1 MQAILVPSQGFLN
14 ALAYGW
20 TRGDF
25 LSVMSTARHSRHR
38 RQQQTDSLATSY
50 DTLADDEEEEETEVE
65 EGEEGGERARNSI
78 PSNMAQGFLPG
89 ERRARA
95 GTALTP
101 VSP

>member
-1 MQAILVPSQGFLN
+1 M
-14 ALAYGW
+14 
-20 TRGDF
+20 
-25 LSVMSTARHSRHR
+25 SVMSTARHSRHR

-50 DTLADDEEEEETEVE
+50 DTLADNEEEEETEVE
-65 EGEEGGERARNSI
+65 EEGGEGERAKNSI

-89 ERRARA
+89 ERRTRA

>member
-25 LSVMSTARHSRHR
+25 MSVMSTARHSRHR

-50 DTLADDEEEEETEVE
+50 DTLADDEEEEGEE
-65 EGEEGGERARNSI
+65 EGERAKNSI

-89 ERRARA
+89 ERRTRA

>member
-25 LSVMSTARHSRHR
+25 LSVMSTARNSRHR

-50 DTLADDEEEEETEVE
+50 DTLADDEEE

>member
-1 MQAILVPSQGFLN
+1 M
-14 ALAYGW
+14 
-20 TRGDF
+20 
-25 LSVMSTARHSRHR
+25 SVMSTARHSRHR

-65 EGEEGGERARNSI
+65 EEEEGEGERERNSI